1 MGRGFDGK
9 KEAVCQ
15 IPSLLLHL
23 WRALPIPSSALFR
36 MEPQW
41 DTGREKEGWEGEHL
55 WRRVVHGR
63 RRRRRARLSRS
74 LSAANVTRPTPAAAA
89 APHLLL
95 AVALRGEGGRRRKA
109 ISSSSFL
116 EAFALVLVLL
126 LLLLLLPLSHTQH
139 MFFVCLLLLLL
150 LLLLLSFVVLCP
162 PPPPPPATPLHE
174 ERRKA
179 CFPDGGSRRSNLESL
194 PSCSYPVPLRSN
206 CGKLPFVVLECCLC
220 CLHEP
225 QGPSTL
231 RSTYRPDGGRDTKL

>member
-36 MEPQW
+36 MEQQW
-41 DTGREKEGWEGEHL
+41 DTGREKEGWEGGGEHL
-55 WRRVVHGR
+55 WRRGGVHGRRR

-74 LSAANVTRPTPAAAA
+74 PRRQRNKTNASGGAAS
-89 APHLLL
+89 L
-95 AVALRGEGGRRRKA
+95 VAGCCPKGRRGRRRRRRRKA

-126 LLLLLLPLSHTQH
+126 LLLLLPLSHTQH
-139 MFFVCLLLLLL
+139 MFFVCLLLLL
-150 LLLLLSFVVLCP
+150 SSVVLCP
-162 PPPPPPATPLHE
+162 PPPPPPPATPCTKRGG
-174 ERRKA
+174 RRA
-179 CFPDGGSRRSNLESL
+179 SRMEGAAVPIWRASPPVAIPSLYVVIVGS
-194 PSCSYPVPLRSN
+194 
-206 CGKLPFVVLECCLC
+206 FVVLECCLC